1 MSAIEQVDKRMFSSV
16 IAAPGLIQI
25 KRCRC
30 LPGRLEVDQPGGQ
43 SMGAYEWARQQLEQ
57 SLQDAAEQGIE
68 PLLALRALLGEVVQR
83 NKGLRSA
90 ADLAAELQFLAD
102 NLDDERDYAFM
113 RP

>member
-1 MSAIEQVDKRMFSSV
+1 
-16 IAAPGLIQI
+16 
-25 KRCRC
+25 
-30 LPGRLEVDQPGGQ
+30 
-43 SMGAYEWARQQLEQ
+43 MGAYEWARQQLEQ
-57 SLQDAAEQGIE
+57 SLQDATEQGIE
-68 PLLALRALLGEVVQR
+68 PLLALRALLAEVVQR